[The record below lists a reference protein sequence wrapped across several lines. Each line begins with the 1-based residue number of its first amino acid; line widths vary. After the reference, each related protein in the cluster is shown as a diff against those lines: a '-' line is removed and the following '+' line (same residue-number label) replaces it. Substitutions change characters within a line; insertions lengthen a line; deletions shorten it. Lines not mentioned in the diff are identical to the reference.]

1 MGVENVSSGS
11 KNPIASLSRD
21 CCLRAPQVGAAMMG
35 LAGPFAVGVL
45 AGHAEMG
52 MAAAL
57 GGLALSTEGKG
68 QTTRERTVSLFYRVI
83 AGTAA
88 MVTGVAIARHG
99 MSSAFAIPVVAMVAV
114 LLGSISRPLAR
125 ASTIFIAYTIIA
137 TGFGARGAHPFGI
150 AFLFFL
156 GAAWTA
162 GLSLILRAFF
172 RAICPVSIHFDPDD
186 VAYPQNRTAKQLLRR
201 WRNSLAHLSGW
212 QYPIR
217 IFVCLIAAQA
227 VEWIWPLHHGY
238 WVGLT
243 VAIVVHRDLKM
254 ALGRTLQRAVG
265 TVLGVLFASL
275 LVLWALPAWAIIAIV
290 VVLAAT
296 RPILR
301 EIDYTVYATL
311 HTPLIILL
319 SNFGHEQSWTVIID
333 RLVATIA
340 GCVIAVTLGYFLWFK
355 LLAQTRLASESKT
368 SRF

>member
-1 MGVENVSSGS
+1 
-11 KNPIASLSRD
+11 
-21 CCLRAPQVGAAMMG
+21 MG
-35 LAGPFAVGVL
+35 LAGPFAVGAL
-45 AGHAEMG
+45 TGHAEMG

-68 QTTRERTVSLFYRVI
+68 QTTRERTLSLFYRVI

-88 MVTGVAIARHG
+88 MVTGLAIARYC
-99 MSSAFAIPVVAMVAV
+99 MSSAFSIPIVAAVAV

-125 ASTIFIAYTIIA
+125 ASTTFIAYTIMA
-137 TGFGARGAHPFGI
+137 TGFGVQGAHPFGI

-156 GAAWTA
+156 GAAWTV
-162 GLSLILRAFF
+162 GLSLVLRAFF
-172 RAICPVSIHFDPDD
+172 RAICPVCVHFDPDEL
-186 VAYPQNRTAKQLLRR
+186 AQPQNRTTKQILRR
-201 WRNSLAHLSGW
+201 WRSSLAHLSGW
-212 QYPIR
+212 QYSLR
-217 IFVCLIAAQA
+217 IFVCLVAAQA
-227 VEWIWPLHHGY
+227 VESIWPLHHGY

-265 TVLGVLFASL
+265 TVLGVLLASL
-275 LVLWALPAWAIIAIV
+275 LVLGALPAWAIIATV
-290 VVLAAT
+290 AVLAAA

-319 SNFGHEQSWTVIID
+319 SNFGHEQSWAVIVD
-333 RLVATIA
+333 RLVATAA

-355 LLAQTRLASESKT
+355 LLAPTRIASESKT
-368 SRF
+368 SPLLNRHVELTPRPSHSVESSTTHGLEK